1 MAATFTVSPTFPSN
15 TGSGASGSLIEAD
28 LTKGRKAGKDMF
40 DPSGRTGGIS
50 EDILS
55 RRVAALNQGVPDS
68 ARAAVQDQVGAQ
80 TNTAL
85 RKLQGSQ
92 AFKGLKGGA
101 AAKQQ
106 GDVVAQG
113 AAEGIA
119 AQRKIEQEDAALKR
133 DALERLSTE
142 VNRRQFGILA
152 REFGQAELGVAQRT
166 GNDAI
171 RSAESKSTS
180 GGGLFSA
187 IFG

>member
-113 AAEGIA
+113 AAAGMA
-119 AQRKIEQEDAALKR
+119 QQRKIEQEDAALKR

-142 VNRRQFGILA
+142 VNRRQFGVLA
-152 REFGQAELGVAQRT
+152 REFGEAQLGVAERT
-166 GNDAI
+166 GKAAI
-171 RSAESKSTS
+171 SAAENSNT
-180 GGGLFSA
+180 GGGGIMEFLF
-187 IFG
+187 G